1 MKLEDYSKY
10 YIQGSDHYLIPKDI
24 FIELFEEMINWKQEN
39 QQLKEEFDRMF
50 AIYHSRKL
58 IKKFNDEYDEE
69 DKMKNLNRDYACV
82 CPDAEE
88 VYKRYYKLKEQLQQ
102 KEDIINKAKEY
113 IENNPLYDIDV
124 YEYSICLNGIDDE
137 QTRKELLEILDNKG
151 E

>member
-69 DKMKNLNRDYACV
+69 DKMKNPNRDYACV

-88 VYKRYYKLKEQLQQ
+88 VYKRYYELKSQLQQ
-102 KEDIINKAKEY
+102 KEDIINKAKEFA
-113 IENNPLYDIDV
+113 
-124 YEYSICLNGIDDE
+124 
-137 QTRKELLEILDNKG
+137 KEHIFQFDGDKDFDALLEILDNKG

>member
-1 MKLEDYSKY
+1 MNEEELALHFLQEYYNIPINWEDYKT
-10 YIQGSDHYLIPKDI
+10 IQNAIK
-24 FIELFEEMINWKQEN
+24 EN

-58 IKKFNDEYDEE
+58 IKKFDDEYDEE
-69 DKMKNLNRDYACV
+69 DKMKNPNRDYACV

-88 VYKRYYKLKEQLQQ
+88 VYKRYYELKEQLKQ

-113 IENNPLYDIDV
+113 IKLK
-124 YEYSICLNGIDDE
+124 LNTKNKDGFPFLLFKRTHVEKI
-137 QTRKELLEILDNKG
+137 LEILDNKG

>member
-1 MKLEDYSKY
+1 MNEEEIKLLNKIEELPKELN
-10 YIQGSDHYLIPKDI
+10 IEIRGLILAEICLRK
-24 FIELFEEMINWKQEN
+24 EN

-69 DKMKNLNRDYACV
+69 DKMKNPNRDYACV

-113 IENNPLYDIDV
+113 IKLK
-124 YEYSICLNGIDDE
+124 LNMKNKDGFPFLLFKRTHVEKI
-137 QTRKELLEILDNKG
+137 LEILDNKG

>member
-69 DKMKNLNRDYACV
+69 DKMKNPNRDYACV

-88 VYKRYYKLKEQLQQ
+88 VYKRYYELKEQLQQ

-113 IENNPLYDIDV
+113 
-124 YEYSICLNGIDDE
+124 CKFGIKEWITDDGFVE
-137 QTRKELLEILDNKG
+137 EVLKEVLEILDNKG

>member
-1 MKLEDYSKY
+1 MNEEEIKLLNKIEELPRELN
-10 YIQGSDHYLIPKDI
+10 IEIRGLILAEICLRK
-24 FIELFEEMINWKQEN
+24 EN

-50 AIYHSRKL
+50 AIYHSRNL

-69 DKMKNLNRDYACV
+69 DKMKNPNRDYACV

-88 VYKRYYKLKEQLQQ
+88 VYKRYYKLKEQLKQ

-137 QTRKELLEILDNKG
+137 QTKKDLLEILDNKG

>member
-1 MKLEDYSKY
+1 MKMDDYSKY

-69 DKMKNLNRDYACV
+69 DKMKNPNRDYACV

-88 VYKRYYKLKEQLQQ
+88 VYKRYYKLKEQLKQ

-113 IENNPLYDIDV
+113 IKLK
-124 YEYSICLNGIDDE
+124 LNMKNKDGFPFLLFKRTHVEKI
-137 QTRKELLEILDNKG
+137 LEILDNKG

>member
-1 MKLEDYSKY
+1 MSEEEKSNLYVYVYSDYEEDFIFKELKYTLADLHKL
-10 YIQGSDHYLIPKDI
+10 Q
-24 FIELFEEMINWKQEN
+24 QEN
-39 QQLKEEFDRMF
+39 QQLKEEFDSMF

-69 DKMKNLNRDYACV
+69 DKMKNPNRDYACV

-88 VYKRYYKLKEQLQQ
+88 VYKRYYELKEQLKQ

-113 IENNPLYDIDV
+113 IK
-124 YEYSICLNGIDDE
+124 LNTKNKDGFPFLLFKRTHVEKI
-137 QTRKELLEILDNKG
+137 LEILDNKG

>member
-69 DKMKNLNRDYACV
+69 DKMKNPNRDYACV

-88 VYKRYYKLKEQLQQ
+88 VYKRYYELKEQLKQ

-113 IENNPLYDIDV
+113 ISKHTQHDENGYVVECLYV
-124 YEYSICLNGIDDE
+124 EE
-137 QTRKELLEILDNKG
+137 AKELLEILDNKG

>member
-69 DKMKNLNRDYACV
+69 DKMKNPNRDYACV

-88 VYKRYYKLKEQLQQ
+88 VYKRYYELKEQLKQ

-113 IENNPLYDIDV
+113 IKNHKRNLIHEITHEE
-124 YEYSICLNGIDDE
+124 YEMLDDE
-137 QTRKELLEILDNKG
+137 NIINLLKILDNKG

>member
-69 DKMKNLNRDYACV
+69 VNA
-82 CPDAEE
+82 
-88 VYKRYYKLKEQLQQ
+88 KEFLELVKEKQ
-102 KEDIINKAKEY
+102 KEENKHNFEHCKNINGY
-113 IENNPLYDIDV
+113 RFSDSDF
-124 YEYSICLNGIDDE
+124 S
-137 QTRKELLEILDNKG
+137 
-151 E
+151 

>member
-1 MKLEDYSKY
+1 MSKEEVALHYLQEYYNIPTHWEDYKT
-10 YIQGSDHYLIPKDI
+10 IQNAIK
-24 FIELFEEMINWKQEN
+24 EN

-88 VYKRYYKLKEQLQQ
+88 VYKRYYELKEQLKQ
-102 KEDIINKAKEY
+102 KEDIINKAIHRIQLIQMDGEVTIRDLTELVNILKGVDKE
-113 IENNPLYDIDV
+113 
-124 YEYSICLNGIDDE
+124 
-137 QTRKELLEILDNKG
+137 
-151 E
+151 